1 VIAWLRREVARAPAA
16 YAALAVV
23 FVCFLAYSNSLRAG
37 FHYDDAHHVVENPFL
52 RDLRYVPHYFHRPDM
67 FSALPGHDMYR
78 PLVLATF
85 AWNYHWGGY
94 DPLAWRLT
102 AIALH
107 AFCAVGVLLT
117 FRVLRRR
124 LTPDAPESATLGGF
138 VAALVFSIHPV
149 LTETVDYA
157 SARSS
162 LLAGALTLWAYFLHA
177 KCEGARGPARAL
189 FRAGSLLAFV
199 AALLSKEIAIVF
211 PALLLA
217 EALLRRRGYLEAVP
231 PALVAALYLLAR
243 RQLLGAA
250 VMDFAAHEA
259 SVARADPGSG
269 GARPILHN
277 LFTQARVVAAYF
289 AMVLF
294 PRGLCVD
301 RYVRVSRSPFEPGV
315 LLGGAAILALLL
327 AAFRLRRRRPLAS
340 FGILWFFFALA
351 PTSSVIPLNVVMNE
365 HRLYL
370 PCVGLALGFAPALL
384 RLSRPVLGAAA
395 VTLLALT
402 LQRNADWSDPVRLWE
417 SAVRVSPESAGA
429 WNSLGVQ
436 LSARGEHRSALDAF
450 QRALA
455 LDPASWS
462 AAFNL
467 GTTNLR
473 RGRETGERAFFDEAE
488 RWLRASLAIQP
499 GATRSE
505 WYLAEVHFELGR
517 LDEAETAFRRLAA
530 TSPRLFEMTRY
541 PLAHLALAR
550 GDHQAAEARYRE
562 ALREGTDPVAARLGL
577 ARLAAALG
585 RPEEARREAR
595 RAMQERPHDP
605 EPHLFLA
612 RLDPGTPAALRHL
625 FEAERRGYR
634 PTPAEREAIL
644 ARRRA

>member
-1 VIAWLRREVARAPAA
+1 MILWLRREVARAPAA

-23 FVCFLAYSNSLRAG
+23 LAAFLAYSNSWNAG
-37 FHYDDAHHVVENPFL
+37 FHYDDSHHVVGNPYL
-52 RDLRYVPHYFHRPDM
+52 RDLRYVPQYFHRPDM

-78 PLVLATF
+78 PLVLTTF
-85 AWNYHWGGY
+85 ALNYHWGGY

-107 AFCAVGVLLT
+107 ALCAVGVLLT
-117 FRVLRRR
+117 FRVLARR
-124 LTPDAPESATLGGF
+124 LTPGGTDSATLAGF
-138 VAALVFSIHPV
+138 VAALVFSVHPV

-162 LLAGALTLWAYFLHA
+162 LLAGALTLWAYLLHA
-177 KCEGARGPARAL
+177 KCEGARGPWRAL
-189 FRAGSLLAFV
+189 LRAGSLLAFA

-217 EALLRRRGYLEAVP
+217 EALLRRRGHLEALP
-231 PALVAALYLLAR
+231 AALVAALYLVAR

-277 LFTQARVVAAYF
+277 LFTQARVIGAYV

-301 RYVRVSRSPFEPGV
+301 RYVRVSRSLLEPGV
-315 LLGGAAILALLL
+315 LLGGAAVLGLFL
-327 AAFRLRRRRPLAS
+327 AAFRMRRRRPLFT
-340 FGILWFFFALA
+340 FGILWFFLALA
-351 PTSSVIPLNVVMNE
+351 PTSSVIPLNVVMSE

-370 PCVGLALGFAPALL
+370 PCAGLALGFAPALL
-384 RLSRPVLGAAA
+384 RIPRPALGATAA
-395 VTLLALT
+395 ALLALT

-436 LSARGEHRSALDAF
+436 LGARGEYPRALDAF

-473 RGRETGERAFFDEAE
+473 RGRETGERAFFHEAE
-488 RWLRASLAIQP
+488 RWLRASLAIRP

-517 LDEAETAFRRLAA
+517 LDEADAAFRRLAA
-530 TSPRLFEMTRY
+530 TSPRLYEMTRY
-541 PLAHLALAR
+541 PLAHVALAR
-550 GDHQAAEARYRE
+550 GDHAAAEARYRE
-562 ALREGTDPVAARLGL
+562 ALREGSDPVAARLGL
-577 ARLAAALG
+577 ARVALALG
-585 RPEEARREAR
+585 KPQEARAEAR
-595 RAMQERPHDP
+595 RAMEERPHDP

-612 RLDPGTPAALRHL
+612 RLEPGTPAALRHL